1 MHKLTNNCHQ
11 NSKSLTVEIT
21 LNLTDITKQMIL
33 KMKRQLLLEKVFSDI
48 VFSSRVASVVGEAE
62 PSAYLHGSQHK
73 QCD

>member
-1 MHKLTNNCHQ
+1 
-11 NSKSLTVEIT
+11 
-21 LNLTDITKQMIL
+21 
-33 KMKRQLLLEKVFSDI
+33 MKRQLLLEKVFSDI